1 MSESTARDAIT
12 NAFKAYYSEAFET
25 HGANAKG
32 VDWINEDVLTTRYD
46 MMLRLLPQGL
56 SSKPTV
62 LDVGCGYGG
71 LLSHAKAKGLE
82 LNYTGIDLSEEMVR
96 HGQATHPDATFIAG
110 DFFDFAAET
119 RFDYVFCN
127 GLLTQKLTASHLEMD
142 RYARDIIARLYALS
156 TTGAVANLI
165 SNRVNY
171 FADNLFYKSPVE
183 ALGYCMGLGARVRLD
198 HTYAPFEFAVYMYRP
213 EALD

>member
-1 MSESTARDAIT
+1 MSESQGRDAIT

-32 VDWINEDVLTTRYD
+32 VDWINEDVLTTRYN
-46 MMLRLLPQGL
+46 MMLSLLPQNL
-56 SSKPTV
+56 TSPPKV

-71 LLSHAKAKGLE
+71 LLKHAKSVGIE
-82 LNYTGIDLSEEMVR
+82 LSYTGIDLSEEMIR
-96 HGQATHPDATFIAG
+96 HGQQAHPEATFVAG
-110 DFFDFAAET
+110 DFFEFSTEE

-142 RYARDIIARLYALS
+142 RYARDIIARLYELS
-156 TTGAVANLI
+156 SVGAVANLI

-213 EALD
+213 EAMD